1 MLRGV
6 ARLRG
11 VEAINAFLEARH
23 VELAGRLIHFCDTHL
38 AHHAEAAS
46 DDEARRVARARLNA
60 LGEAELLRPIGASDL
75 RALCITRE
83 QLAFVDPLA
92 DAVLALQALGGTP
105 LVLAGTEPQ
114 RATWLDAILRG
125 RAMAA
130 FAMTEPEAGSDV
142 AAMRTTARRDGEG
155 WVLDG
160 EKHLI
165 SNAGIADV
173 YLVFAVTTPGAG
185 SRGISSFIVPANAPG
200 LVFAGPQVLAAP
212 HPLGRIRLQSCRV
225 GGDAL
230 LGGLDRGFKLG
241 MMTLDCVRPSV
252 GAAACGMGAR
262 ALVETLQHASTRRQF
277 GEPLASFQLVREKL
291 GRMASELE
299 AARLLVY
306 RAAWERDHHEA
317 RITLEAA
324 MAKSVATEAAQHIVD
339 EAVQIFGGSGVL
351 LGNPVERLYRAVR
364 ALRIYEGATEIQR
377 LIIADRL
384 LGPADRQGYGG
395 PPDAKTKSGPST

>member
-11 VEAINAFLEARH
+11 IEAIAPLLDASH
-23 VELAGRLIHFCDTHL
+23 VELASRLTHFCENRL
-38 AHHAEAAS
+38 GPSPEAHS
-46 DDEARRVARARLNA
+46 DDDARREARTLLGVM
-60 LGEAELLRPIGASDL
+60 GEAGLYRPIGASDL
-75 RALCITRE
+75 RAFCLTRE
-83 QLAFVDPLA
+83 IVAAANPLA

-105 LVLAGTEPQ
+105 FVLAGSDAQ
-114 RATWLDAILRG
+114 RAQWLEPILAG
-125 RAMAA
+125 RAMSA
-130 FAMTEPEAGSDV
+130 FAMSEPEAGSD
-142 AAMRTTARRDGEG
+142 AAAVRTTARLDGEE

-185 SRGISSFIVPANAPG
+185 SRGISLFIVPSDAPG
-200 LVFAGPQVLAAP
+200 LAFAGAQVLAAP
-212 HPLGRIRLQSCRV
+212 HPLGRIRFESCRI

-230 LGGLDRGFKLG
+230 LGSRDAGFKLG
-241 MMTLDCVRPSV
+241 MMTLDRVRPSV
-252 GAAACGMGAR
+252 GAAACGLAAR
-262 ALVETLQHASTRRQF
+262 ALVEALQHASTRKQF

-291 GRMASELE
+291 GRMATELE

-306 RAAWERDHHEA
+306 RAAWQRDHHDA

-324 MAKSVATEAAQHIVD
+324 MAKSFATEAAQSVID
-339 EAVQIFGGSGVL
+339 EAVQIAGGQGVL
-351 LGNPVERLYRAVR
+351 VGNPIERLYRAVR

-377 LIIADRL
+377 LIIAGVL
-384 LGPADRQGYGG
+384 LEEV
-395 PPDAKTKSGPST
+395 